1 MAYKGKYRPQN
12 PKKYKGDPT
21 NIVYRSLWE
30 QKFMRYCDLNENV
43 SQWQSEEFFVPY
55 RSPLDN
61 KFHRYFP
68 DFFIKYTD
76 KNGNKRTMVVEIKPK
91 KEVEMP
97 EQNPSRRTKSWAYRV
112 QTWVVNQA
120 KWKAAEEYCADRNYE
135 FKIMTDDDLYGRSNL
150 PTRKGYWR

>member
-43 SQWQSEEFFVPY
+43 NQWQSEEFFVPY

-61 KFHRYFP
+61 KMHRYFP

-120 KWKAAEEYCADRNYE
+120 KWEAAKEYCADRNYE
-135 FKIMTDDDLYGRSNL
+135 FKIMTEDDLYG
-150 PTRKGYWR
+150 